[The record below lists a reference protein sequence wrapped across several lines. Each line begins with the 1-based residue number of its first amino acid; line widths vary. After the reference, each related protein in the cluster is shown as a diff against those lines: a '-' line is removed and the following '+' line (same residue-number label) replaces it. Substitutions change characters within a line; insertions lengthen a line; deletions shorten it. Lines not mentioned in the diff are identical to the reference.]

1 MCKISINPNLG
12 EMVENRNYLICA
24 DPYQKRFPADF
35 DFMGRGATVL
45 QRSFNEIGRGLL
57 LNMQYPILNLIADI
71 DEGVMHD
78 SY

>member
-12 EMVENRNYLICA
+12 KMVENRSCLICA

-35 DFMGRGATVL
+35 DFRGRGATVL

-57 LNMQYPILNLIADI
+57 FNMQYPILNLIADI